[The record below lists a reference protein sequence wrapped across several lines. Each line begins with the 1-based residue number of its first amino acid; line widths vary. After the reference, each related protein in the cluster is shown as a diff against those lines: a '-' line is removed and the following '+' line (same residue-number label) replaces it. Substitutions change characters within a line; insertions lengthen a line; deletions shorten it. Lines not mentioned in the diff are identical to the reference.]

1 MVVVEVLLPYKKTK
15 TKTNGNA
22 MARKKFLQALCPR

>member
-1 MVVVEVLLPYKKTK
+1 MVVEALLPYKK